1 MSPLRHAF
9 ARTACW
15 ATAFVAAGF
24 VGRATILSDG
34 VWGLVWPAAGVAM
47 LWLATGSRRTWWYDA
62 PVLALCAFGVN
73 LVTGSAATAAVFL
86 LANAVQVTLFL
97 YLLRQWLP
105 DVWGFGGRRPLE
117 RVDDLGRI
125 LLGAVIACGVASLI
139 GTEGLRL
146 LIGTG
151 DVDSQLVWWGRNVVG
166 LVVVGLVG
174 LLAGPPLAT
183 KGGWRE
189 RLNAL
194 VVANTARGRSR
205 LRTAEVAVHAL
216 VTSAVYAAVFGLSDG
231 PALSFLLLAPTFWA
245 GLRFSPLA
253 TTTHGLVCGT
263 FTIWLTLA
271 GRGPFLAISD
281 IGTRAMVAQLFVG
294 MMTVA
299 GLALALRHSQERRV
313 TAEMRSMMDGSRLV
327 AVMASDLD
335 GIVRVF
341 GVGAERLLGYRAEDV
356 VDRAGP
362 ILFHD
367 LAEVEAVA
375 AELGVEVDQV
385 FPELARTDADARLW
399 TLVRNDGGRVIVQLA
414 VSALRDHS
422 GKVTRILG
430 VAIDATEMI
439 LDQRRLAGA
448 QAQWEI
454 LMRNLPDMTVLT
466 LDEDL
471 RIGRVT
477 GAGAAALGVAGMTGR
492 RLAELMPAG
501 DLAAARLMVDTALA
515 GGESAVDFEF
525 EAYGHPQHVVATPLP
540 PMDGPREVLVV
551 SRDVS
556 RERAREKEREAFQ
569 RQLAHLADHDP
580 LTGLANRRRFERE
593 LDHHLERF
601 GDDARGAVVMLDLD
615 HFKDVNDLLG
625 HAAGDQLLASIAQAF
640 GRTVQRCALAARIGG
655 DEFAFLLPEADLTA
669 AEQVAA
675 ELVTVV
681 RTHVADLDGVRR
693 RVTASVGAVLID
705 GRTAEDLLGAADAML
720 YDAKDAGRD
729 QHAVLDPRKARRSHV
744 GARLLWAD
752 RVEQALTRGDFEL
765 RLQPIL
771 DLGTGLISGAEAL
784 VRMRLGEEIIT
795 PDRFLRIAERTHA
808 IVDVDRW
815 VLREGIALLAEL
827 QERDP
832 SFHLSLNLSARSV
845 GDSAVERELM
855 AALER
860 TGADPQ
866 GLVLEITETAAVAHV
881 HEARAFI
888 ERITPLGCRFA
899 LDDFGAG
906 YGSFHYLKHLP
917 FDIVKIDGEFVSE
930 CATDSADRAIISSVV
945 SLAAELGKQTVAEF
959 VADQETLEVVR
970 SLGVDLAQGYHI
982 GRPVTVPHFV
992 ASMLPTAMRRTAP

>member
-1 MSPLRHAF
+1 
-9 ARTACW
+9 
-15 ATAFVAAGF
+15 
-24 VGRATILSDG
+24 
-34 VWGLVWPAAGVAM
+34 
-47 LWLATGSRRTWWYDA
+47 
-62 PVLALCAFGVN
+62 
-73 LVTGSAATAAVFL
+73 
-86 LANAVQVTLFL
+86 
-97 YLLRQWLP
+97 
-105 DVWGFGGRRPLE
+105 
-117 RVDDLGRI
+117 
-125 LLGAVIACGVASLI
+125 
-139 GTEGLRL
+139 
-146 LIGTG
+146 
-151 DVDSQLVWWGRNVVG
+151 
-166 LVVVGLVG
+166 
-174 LLAGPPLAT
+174 
-183 KGGWRE
+183 
-189 RLNAL
+189 
-194 VVANTARGRSR
+194 
-205 LRTAEVAVHAL
+205 
-216 VTSAVYAAVFGLSDG
+216 
-231 PALSFLLLAPTFWA
+231 
-245 GLRFSPLA
+245 
-253 TTTHGLVCGT
+253 
-263 FTIWLTLA
+263 
-271 GRGPFLAISD
+271 
-281 IGTRAMVAQLFVG
+281 
-294 MMTVA
+294 
-299 GLALALRHSQERRV
+299 
-313 TAEMRSMMDGSRLV
+313 
-327 AVMASDLD
+327 
-335 GIVRVF
+335 
-341 GVGAERLLGYRAEDV
+341 
-356 VDRAGP
+356 
-362 ILFHD
+362 
-367 LAEVEAVA
+367 
-375 AELGVEVDQV
+375 
-385 FPELARTDADARLW
+385 
-399 TLVRNDGGRVIVQLA
+399 
-414 VSALRDHS
+414 
-422 GKVTRILG
+422 
-430 VAIDATEMI
+430 
-439 LDQRRLAGA
+439 
-448 QAQWEI
+448 
-454 LMRNLPDMTVLT
+454 
-466 LDEDL
+466 
-471 RIGRVT
+471 
-477 GAGAAALGVAGMTGR
+477 
-492 RLAELMPAG
+492 MPAG

-655 DEFAFLLPEADLTA
+655 DEFAFLLPEADLAA

-860 TGADPQ
+860 TGADPR

-945 SLAAELGKQTVAEF
+945 RLAAELGKQTVAEF

-992 ASMLPTAMRRTAP
+992 ASMLPTAVRRTAP